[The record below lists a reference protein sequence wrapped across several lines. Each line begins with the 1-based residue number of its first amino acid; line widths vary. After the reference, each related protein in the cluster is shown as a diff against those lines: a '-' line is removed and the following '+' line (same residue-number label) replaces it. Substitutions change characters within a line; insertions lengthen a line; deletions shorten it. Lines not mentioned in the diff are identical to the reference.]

1 MMINIREQTKGD
13 SDVVLHVKGIIS
25 ASDLRSINL
34 NVATDH
40 LSV

>member
-13 SDVVLHVKGIIS
+13 SDLVLHVKGIIS

-40 LSV
+40 LYV